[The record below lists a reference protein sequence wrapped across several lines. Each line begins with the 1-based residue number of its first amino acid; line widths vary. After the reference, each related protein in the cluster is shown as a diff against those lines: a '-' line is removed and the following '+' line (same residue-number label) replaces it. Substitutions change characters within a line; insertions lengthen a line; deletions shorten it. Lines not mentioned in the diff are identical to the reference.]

1 MQELNGEIR
10 LTINTQPLSQLI
22 FKPKLNTGRSKS
34 KKNLKKRKKDF
45 KDSRSKIILRI
56 RDCKY

>member
-22 FKPKLNTGRSKS
+22 FKPKLNTGRSKC
-34 KKNLKKRKKDF
+34 KKNLKKKKKRF
-45 KDSRSKIILRI
+45 
-56 RDCKY
+56 

>member
-10 LTINTQPLSQLI
+10 LAINTQPLSQLI

-34 KKNLKKRKKDF
+34 KKKLKKKKKKRF
-45 KDSRSKIILRI
+45 
-56 RDCKY
+56 

>member
-34 KKNLKKRKKDF
+34 KKKEKK
-45 KDSRSKIILRI
+45 ILRI
-56 RDCKY
+56 VGRKLY

>member
-34 KKNLKKRKKDF
+34 KKKLKKKKKKRF
-45 KDSRSKIILRI
+45 
-56 RDCKY
+56 